1 MAEIVLVHGGWHGGW
16 CWRPVADRLRME
28 GHTVYAPS
36 LTGLADRSHLLGP
49 DVGLETHIADIRHL
63 VEWEDLTDVVLVG
76 HSYGGFV
83 TTCVADRIP
92 SRIGALVYLDAFVP
106 EPGTCVADNLSQER
120 LELARTEAQKR
131 GGGWRVSPP
140 DAALWTD
147 DPGLRDWINART
159 TDHPLRT
166 FEDALTLA
174 TDWER
179 VVRKMYIQTERHSE
193 TRFRDISRKYE
204 RDPNWTV
211 HRLPTFHDAMLTMPD
226 ETARLIHSAA
236 PDRSSAQ

>member
-1 MAEIVLVHGGWHGGW
+1 MTEIVLVHGGWHGGW
-16 CWRPVADRLRME
+16 CWRPVADRLRAE

-36 LTGLADRSHLLGP
+36 LTGLADRSHLLDP

-63 VEWEDLTDVVLVG
+63 IEWEDLTDVVLVG

-83 TTCVADRIP
+83 TTCVADRLP
-92 SRIGALVYLDAFVP
+92 CRIGALVYLDAFVP

-120 LELARTEAQKR
+120 LEIARTEAQER
-131 GGGWRVSPP
+131 GGGWRVPPP
-140 DAALWTD
+140 DAALWAD
-147 DPGLRDWINART
+147 DRGLRAWINART

-174 TDWER
+174 ADWER
-179 VVRKMYIQTERHSE
+179 VARKMYIQAERHSN
-193 TRFRDISRKYE
+193 TSFRDISRKYE
-204 RDPNWTV
+204 VDPNWTV

-236 PDRSSAQ
+236 ADRSPAR